1 MALDTYTGLKSLVAD
16 FLNRDDLTAQI
27 PDFITLCEA
36 KIARKVRRKTIRN
49 DAFAI
54 AAEATT
60 LPADCAE
67 LRYVLPLTGS
77 PARDQPLKVATP
89 AMLADWR
96 SLTSGVSDVP
106 RVFTVIDDKLLVAP
120 PPSQSCTYRVIYFQK
135 LVPLSG
141 SNASNTVLAEAPDI
155 YLYGTLAEAAPYLE
169 HDERLALWK
178 GLFEEAIDD
187 LNDKRQREETAA
199 FLSAARLPTVF

>member
-1 MALDTYTGLKSLVAD
+1 MALDTYAGLKAFVAD

-27 PDFITLCEA
+27 PDFITLAEA
-36 KIARKVRRKTIRN
+36 KIARKVKRKTIRN

-54 AAEATT
+54 AAEVTD

-67 LRYVLPLTGS
+67 MRYVLPLTGS
-77 PARDQPLKVATP
+77 PSRDVPLKVATP

-96 SLTSGVSDVP
+96 VLTAAVADVP
-106 RVFTVIDDKLLVAP
+106 RVFTVVDSKLLVAP
-120 PPSQSCTYRVIYFQK
+120 PPSQSYTYRVIYFQK
-135 LVPLSG
+135 LVPLSD
-141 SNASNTVLAEAPDI
+141 ANTTNVVLAEAPDI

-169 HDERLALWK
+169 HDERLPLWK